1 MDNAR
6 IFSMTAAQ
14 AMQAAS
20 LTPAHSPAARLAQ
33 ELCLLCGVD
42 PNAYGARGASL
53 AQGPSIPNWQF
64 VIAEQL
70 IGSALRI
77 SLRGG
82 PAGGAGLVG

>member
-1 MDNAR
+1 MDA
-6 IFSMTAAQ
+6 TQ
-14 AMQAAS
+14 ALMAAS
-20 LTPAHSPAARLAQ
+20 LTPAHSPAAKLAQ
-33 ELCLLCGVD
+33 NFCLLVGVD
-42 PNAYGARGASL
+42 PYGSQARSNCL

-82 PAGGAGLVG
+82 PLGGAGLNG

>member
-1 MDNAR
+1 LSADQR
-6 IFSMTAAQ
+6 VLQMTATQ
-14 AMQAAS
+14 AMHAAS

-33 ELCLLCGVD
+33 ELCLLVGVD
-42 PNAYGARGASL
+42 PNAYGARAGAL
-53 AQGPSIPNWQF
+53 VQGASIPNWQF

-82 PAGGAGLVG
+82 PLGNGG